1 MSGSVSDSG
10 RNSPG
15 RLGIHEAIES
25 GPGRYQLDPYQFHH
39 QHQVMA
45 LIQTKLELYDLK
57 LDLYAMDQIYHVQ
70 VDAPMESLH
79 PDH

>member
-1 MSGSVSDSG
+1 MKVITTE
-10 RNSPG
+10 P
-15 RLGIHEAIES
+15 L

-45 LIQTKLELYDLK
+45 LEQTKLELYDLK